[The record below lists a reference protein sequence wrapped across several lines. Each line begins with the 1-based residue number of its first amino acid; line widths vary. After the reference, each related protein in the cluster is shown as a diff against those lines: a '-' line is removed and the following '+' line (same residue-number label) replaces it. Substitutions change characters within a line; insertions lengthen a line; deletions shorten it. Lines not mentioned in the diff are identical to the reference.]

1 MKDIKLSGIV
11 VTSLAIIL
19 LYLFMMQS
27 SLFIGD
33 LTGKYVLYSDGNC
46 HFLSSYSDTLV
57 LKKDGSVESR
67 NFRGEATYTVDIG
80 AFEKRIDIS
89 YYYGKEGMGMPI
101 ERNWLG
107 EIKIRVCVD
116 LDTYYLKIK

>member
-33 LTGKYVLYSDGNC
+33 LTGKYVLHSDGNC

-89 YYYGKEGMGMPI
+89 YYYGQEGFGN
-101 ERNWLG
+101 ET
-107 EIKIRVCVD
+107 CF
-116 LDTYYLKIK
+116 Y